1 MGRSGKLKIGVF
13 SSSRADYGIYL
24 PLLKKLQADPVFE
37 PEVIAF
43 GTHLLEQYG
52 QTVKLILADG
62 FKLQKVSDTMPAS
75 DAPADIAASIGKTTQ
90 AFSNF
95 FNTHHYDLVFALGDR
110 FEMFAA
116 VAATTPFIIPVA
128 HLHGGETTLGAIDNA
143 FRHSITCLS
152 QYHFTSTEIY
162 KTRVADI
169 VGTDVNVYNVGALS
183 IDNLSQIPLLSKE
196 DFAEKYGI
204 DLGLP
209 SILFTF
215 HPETVEYQKN
225 ETYINEIV
233 NALER
238 LSSYQLI
245 VTMPNADTMGLLIR
259 RKLEA
264 FGKERSNVILVE
276 NFGVQ
281 GYLSAMKHCAFML
294 GNTSSGFAEAAFF
307 PKWVINLGD
316 RQKGR
321 ILTKNIISIEIEK
334 KKILDAVKFAEH
346 MELPSDCNIYGDGKS
361 AEKIVKIVKGVF
373 INA

>member
-1 MGRSGKLKIGVF
+1 MGRSGKLKVGVL

-24 PLLKKLQADPVFE
+24 PLLKKLQADPAFE
-37 PEVIAF
+37 LEVVAF

-52 QTVKLILADG
+52 QTVELISADG
-62 FKLQKVSDTMPAS
+62 FNLQKVPDTMPAS
-75 DAPADIAASIGKTTQ
+75 DAPVDIAASIGKTTQ

-110 FEMFAA
+110 FEMFSA
-116 VAATTPFIIPVA
+116 VAATTPFIISVA

-143 FRHSITCLS
+143 FRHAITCLS
-152 QYHFTSTEIY
+152 KYHFTSTEIY
-162 KTRVADI
+162 KTRVIDI
-169 VGTDVNVYNVGALS
+169 VGSDEKVYNVGALS
-183 IDNLSQIPLLSKE
+183 IDNLKQLPLLSKE
-196 DFAEKYGI
+196 YFKEKFGI
-204 DLGLP
+204 DLSLP
-209 SILFTF
+209 GILFTF

-233 NALER
+233 NALEL
-238 LSSYQLI
+238 LSRYQLI

-264 FGKERSNVILVE
+264 FGKEKSNVILVE

-294 GNTSSGFAEAAFF
+294 GNTSSGFVEASFF
-307 PKWVINLGD
+307 PKWVINLGN

-321 ILTKNIISIEIEK
+321 ILTKNIISAEIEK
-334 KKILDAVKFAEH
+334 EKIMDAVKLAEQ
-346 MELPSDCNIYGDGKS
+346 MELPSDCNIYGAGNT
-361 AEKIVKIVKGVF
+361 AEKIVEIVKKEF
-373 INA
+373 F